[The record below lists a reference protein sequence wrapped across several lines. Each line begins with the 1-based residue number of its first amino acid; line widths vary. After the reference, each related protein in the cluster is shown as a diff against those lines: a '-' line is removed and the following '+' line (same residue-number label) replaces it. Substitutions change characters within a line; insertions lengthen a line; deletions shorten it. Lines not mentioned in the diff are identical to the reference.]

1 MTSDTVIEIAGIPI
15 LLRSRD
21 SVFEP
26 AVRKYY
32 ADFITPVAS
41 VAPVELTVEVDASG
55 FPDPETV
62 GAGGAVPVVD
72 VAWTGDRWRLER
84 FDFRGE
90 WSPGTGR
97 GQVCLAQPQALQ
109 SIDSVLRIL
118 HSILA
123 VPPGGCLV
131 HAASA
136 VRNGSAFVFPGVSGA
151 GKSTLSGLIPSDAT
165 LLTDE
170 ISYVRPAEGG
180 YRAFGTPFAGNLGA
194 PGKNVSAP
202 LKAVYLLAK
211 GPKNKIDPLS
221 RKEAA
226 TALLRNV
233 LFFAKD
239 PELIRTVFETVC
251 RLVASVPVY
260 RLTFLPTPE
269 VWEIIA

>member
-1 MTSDTVIEIAGIPI
+1 MTSGTVIEIAGIPV

-21 SVFEP
+21 SVFQA
-26 AVRKYY
+26 AVREYY
-32 ADFITPVAS
+32 ADFITPMAS
-41 VAPVELTVEVDASG
+41 VTPVELTVDVDASG
-55 FPDPETV
+55 FPDLPDA
-62 GAGGAVPVVD
+62 GAGGAVPVVN
-72 VAWTGDRWRLER
+72 VIWTEGRWRFER

-97 GQVCLAQPQALQ
+97 GQVCLARPIET

-123 VPPGGCLV
+123 VLPGGCLL

-136 VRNGSAFVFPGVSGA
+136 VRNGNAFVFPGISGA
-151 GKSTLSGLIPSDAT
+151 GKTTISGLIPSDAT

-170 ISYVRPAEGG
+170 ISYVRLAEGG
-180 YRAFGTPFAGNLGA
+180 YRAFGTPFAGNLGV
-194 PGKNVSAP
+194 PGANVSAP

-211 GPKNKIDPLS
+211 GPGNKIDPVP
-221 RKEAA
+221 RKDAA
-226 TALLRNV
+226 AALLRNV

-239 PELIRTVFETVC
+239 PELVRTVFETVW

-260 RLTFLPTPE
+260 RLTFRPTSE